1 MAAKQ
6 LPSEG
11 WPDGQKPA
19 PGPALPAGLV
29 PGGDVASAGFPW
41 EGRTFDHHGTAFAGD
56 DGTTPDAVASAV
68 ARVRDAGERSSGGD
82 AAALRELAEAHA
94 DAVAAFGAERFLVA
108 LIAEA
113 GELGE
118 TPEGRI
124 VEKTQEL
131 SIVTVAA
138 PDGRRVLPIFTS
150 VETMQRWHPE
160 ARPIPVPG
168 AQAALAAAQENTDLV
183 MIDAA
188 TPEREYG
195 VRRTALEAFA
205 LGNRVLPG
213 WADPEVGEAFALTIA
228 GEPDVLGIALEPGDP
243 LARLIAPEIRV
254 VLTLA
259 PGLDRA
265 ALDAL
270 LARMQQRWAE
280 SALIADRVDSMTV
293 SLRGPGQG

>member
-11 WPDGQKPA
+11 WPGGVQPDA
-19 PGPALPAGLV
+19 GPALPASLV
-29 PGGDVASAGFPW
+29 PGGDVDSAGFPW
-41 EGRTFDHHGTAFAGD
+41 AGRTFEHHDTAFAGD
-56 DGTTPDAVASAV
+56 DGATPRAVSEAV
-68 ARVRDAGERSSGGD
+68 ARVR
-82 AAALRELAEAHA
+82 AAATLDELAEAHA
-94 DAVAAFGAERFLVA
+94 AAIASFAAERFLIP

-138 PDGRRVLPIFTS
+138 PDGRRVLPIFSS
-150 VETMQRWHPE
+150 VAAMQRWQPT

-168 AQAALAAAQENTDLV
+168 AQAALAAAQEHTDLI

-188 TPEREYG
+188 TPEAEYG
-195 VRRTALEAFA
+195 IRRTALEAMA
-205 LGNRVLPG
+205 LGQRMLPG
-213 WADPEVGEAFALTIA
+213 WADPEVAAAFQASA
-228 GEPDVLGIALEPGDP
+228 QGEPALRGIALEPGDP
-243 LARLIAPEIRV
+243 IARLMNPETRV
-254 VLTLA
+254 VLELA
-259 PGLDRA
+259 PGLDQG

-270 LARMQQRWAE
+270 VARLKERW
-280 SALIADRVDSMTV
+280 SADATIATRVDSLTL
-293 SLRGPGQG
+293 SLRSAEPQ